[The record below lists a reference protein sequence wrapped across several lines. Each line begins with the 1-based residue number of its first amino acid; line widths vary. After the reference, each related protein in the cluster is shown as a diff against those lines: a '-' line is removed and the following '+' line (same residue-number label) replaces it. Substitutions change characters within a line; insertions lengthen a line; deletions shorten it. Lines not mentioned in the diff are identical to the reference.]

1 MAQQLLAQGETPNFL
16 GVFMTYHPSVDT
28 FADRIRL
35 HFRQF
40 RVMGAKAKIAYTA
53 KNVADKTRSLIWR
66 AAYKLLKD
74 IAPNSSRLFRNVL
87 EMNLNALRSYVPK
100 TFPGQMTVF
109 MSGKV
114 PSGFLNDPRVRL
126 KEYLYDMDAFD
137 IDLQIVPGEA
147 DSMFQEPFV
156 SVLAEHLRTSLD
168 ESNDAV

>member
-1 MAQQLLAQGETPNFL
+1 MEIAHQLIAQGETPAFL
-16 GVFMTYHPSVDT
+16 GVFVTYHPSIST

-40 RVMGAKAKIAYTA
+40 RVMGAKAKIAYSA
-53 KNVADKTRSLIWR
+53 KNFADKTRSLIWR

-74 IAPNSSRLFRNVL
+74 IAPGSSRLFRNVL

-114 PSGFLNDPRVRL
+114 PSGFLTDPKVRL
-126 KEYLYDMDAFD
+126 KEYLYDMDAYD
-137 IDLQIVPGEA
+137 IDLHIVPGEA

-156 SVLAEHLRTSLD
+156 SVLAERLQTSL
-168 ESNDAV
+168 EEEQ